1 MAPSTKHIAESASFQ
16 AFVNSFIRETG
27 TGCLKA
33 LTSVDEVELQQK
45 MHGPFIMELHLP
57 KQKTTLWIDVLYRSL
72 VGRHTFGDVFQVKQR
87 GKWQQEEPLSA
98 MLLLIQ
104 ELHAQAK
111 ATPEMRSSCIE
122 ECLLRMIDSLQTMH
136 SYIDVRQKDG
146 ENLYECKQDFIDSE
160 QSLLY
165 GHWLH
170 PTPKSRQGMAYWQHS
185 LYAPELKGRFQ
196 LHYFLVHHALVEHGS
211 LFESSACE
219 LVAQDVGTPTFQNKG
234 NQNWVVFPM
243 HPLQAQYLLKQ
254 TSVLKAM
261 EQGLIKDIGQA
272 EKLFSATSSIRTVTS
287 GSGKWMYKFSIPV
300 KVTNS
305 LRLNRRHELQAGML
319 VATLLR
325 HSKTLRI
332 NKGFHMI
339 RDPAYM
345 TVRLP
350 GIKESGFETII
361 RENPFQD
368 GGAGV
373 TSIAALTQDPL
384 PGYHSKLASL
394 IKKIAVRECLPVSTV
409 SLHWFKHYIDV
420 AVQPL
425 IHLYDELGLAL
436 EAHQQNSLLNIYNGY
451 PSAFYYRDNQ
461 GYYLANSYKDV
472 LLAKEPKL
480 KEADGLFYKDA
491 LIDDRFAYYLILN
504 QVFSLICRF
513 GVDGLQ
519 EEAVL
524 LEVLR
529 SALAEMEVTLVGAG
543 KRFVEGL
550 LRNEQLACKANLLTR
565 FHDVDEL
572 AEELEQAV
580 YTSIK
585 NPFKSTGKK
594 EGVAYAHA
602 GSPTF

>member
-16 AFVNSFIRETG
+16 AFVNGFIRETG
-27 TGCLKA
+27 AGCIKA
-33 LTSVDEVELQQK
+33 LTTVDEVELQQK

-57 KQKTTLWIDVLYRSL
+57 LQKTTLWIDVPYRSL
-72 VGRHTFGDVFQVKQR
+72 VGRHTFGDVFRIKQG
-87 GKWQQEEPLSA
+87 GKWQQEEPFSA
-98 MLLLIQ
+98 MILLVQ
-104 ELHAQAK
+104 ELHGQAK
-111 ATPEMRSSCIE
+111 SNPEKRSSCFE

-136 SYIDVRQKDG
+136 SYIEVRQKDG
-146 ENLYECKQDFIDSE
+146 GKLYESKQCFIDSE

-165 GHWLH
+165 GHWFH

-196 LHYFLVHHALVEHGS
+196 LHYFLVHHDLVEHGS
-211 LFESSACE
+211 LLESSACE
-219 LVAQDVGTPTFQNKG
+219 LVAQDVGAPSFRN
-234 NQNWVVFPM
+234 NDQNWIVFPM
-243 HPLQAQYLLKQ
+243 HPLQAQYLLKH
-254 TSVLKAM
+254 TSVIKAM
-261 EQGLIKDIGQA
+261 EQGLIKDIGPA
-272 EKLFSATSSIRTVTS
+272 GKLFSATSSIRTVTS
-287 GSGKWMYKFSIPV
+287 ESGKWMYKFSIPV

-319 VATLLR
+319 VATLLH
-325 HSKTLRI
+325 HSETLRI

-339 RDPAYM
+339 GDPAYM

-350 GIKESGFETII
+350 GMEESGFETII

-384 PGYHSKLASL
+384 PGYDSKLAGL
-394 IKKIAVRECLPVSTV
+394 MKKVAVRECLPVSTV
-409 SLHWFKHYIDV
+409 SIHWFKHYIDV
-420 AVQPL
+420 AVRPL

-436 EAHQQNSLLNIYNGY
+436 EAHQQNSLLNVYSGY

-461 GYYLANSYKDV
+461 GYYLANSYKDA

-480 KEADGLFYKDA
+480 KDVDGLFYKDA

-529 SALAEMEVTLVGAG
+529 SALAELEVTLVGAG
-543 KRFVEGL
+543 KRFVQGL
-550 LRNEQLACKANLLTR
+550 LGNEQLACKANLLTR

-602 GSPTF
+602 GSAIF

>member
-16 AFVNSFIRETG
+16 AFVNGFIRETG
-27 TGCLKA
+27 AGCIKA
-33 LTSVDEVELQQK
+33 LTTVDEVELQQK

-57 KQKTTLWIDVLYRSL
+57 LQKTTLWIDVPYRSL
-72 VGRHTFGDVFQVKQR
+72 VGRHTFGDVFRIKQG
-87 GKWQQEEPLSA
+87 GKWQQEEPFSA
-98 MLLLIQ
+98 MILLVQ
-104 ELHAQAK
+104 ELHGQAK
-111 ATPEMRSSCIE
+111 LNPEKRSSCFE

-136 SYIDVRQKDG
+136 SYIEVRQKDG
-146 ENLYECKQDFIDSE
+146 GKLYESKQCFIDSE

-165 GHWLH
+165 GHWFH

-196 LHYFLVHHALVEHGS
+196 LHYFLVHHDLVEHGS
-211 LFESSACE
+211 LLESSACE
-219 LVAQDVGTPTFQNKG
+219 LVAQDVGAPSFRN
-234 NQNWVVFPM
+234 NDQNWIVFPM
-243 HPLQAQYLLKQ
+243 HPLQAQYLLKH
-254 TSVLKAM
+254 TSVIKAM
-261 EQGLIKDIGQA
+261 EQGVIKDIGPA
-272 EKLFSATSSIRTVTS
+272 GKLFSATSSIRTVTS
-287 GSGKWMYKFSIPV
+287 ESGKWMYKFSIPV

-319 VATLLR
+319 VATLLH
-325 HSKTLRI
+325 HSETLRI

-339 RDPAYM
+339 GDPAYM

-350 GIKESGFETII
+350 GMEESGFETII

-384 PGYHSKLASL
+384 PGYDSKLAGL
-394 IKKIAVRECLPVSTV
+394 MKKVAVRECLPISTV
-409 SLHWFKHYIDV
+409 SIHWFKHYIDV
-420 AVQPL
+420 AVRPL

-436 EAHQQNSLLNIYNGY
+436 EAHQQNSLLNVYSGY

-461 GYYLANSYKDV
+461 GYYLANSYKDA

-480 KEADGLFYKDA
+480 KDVDGLFYKDA

-529 SALAEMEVTLVGAG
+529 SALAELEVTLVGAG
-543 KRFVEGL
+543 KRFVQGL
-550 LRNEQLACKANLLTR
+550 LGNEQLACKANLLTR

-602 GSPTF
+602 GSAIF

>member
-16 AFVNSFIRETG
+16 AFVNGFIRETG
-27 TGCLKA
+27 AGCIKV
-33 LTSVDEVELQQK
+33 LTTVDEVELQQK

-57 KQKTTLWIDVLYRSL
+57 IQKTTLWIDVPYRSL
-72 VGRHTFGDVFQVKQR
+72 VGRHTFGDVFRIKQG
-87 GKWQQEEPLSA
+87 GKWQQEEPFSA
-98 MLLLIQ
+98 MILLVQ

-111 ATPEMRSSCIE
+111 SNPEKRSSCFE

-136 SYIDVRQKDG
+136 SYIEVRQKDG
-146 ENLYECKQDFIDSE
+146 GKLYESKQCFIDSE

-165 GHWLH
+165 GHWFH

-196 LHYFLVHHALVEHGS
+196 LHYFLVHHDLVEHGS
-211 LFESSACE
+211 LLESSACE
-219 LVAQDVGTPTFQNKG
+219 LVAQDVGAPSFRN
-234 NQNWVVFPM
+234 NDQNWIVFPM
-243 HPLQAQYLLKQ
+243 HPLQAQYLLKH
-254 TSVLKAM
+254 TSVIKAM
-261 EQGLIKDIGQA
+261 EQGLIKDIGPA
-272 EKLFSATSSIRTVTS
+272 GKLFSATSSIRTVTS
-287 GSGKWMYKFSIPV
+287 ESGKWMYKFSIPV

-319 VATLLR
+319 VATLLH
-325 HSKTLRI
+325 HSETLRI

-339 RDPAYM
+339 GDPAYM

-350 GIKESGFETII
+350 GMEESGFETII

-384 PGYHSKLASL
+384 PGYDSKLADL
-394 IKKIAVRECLPVSTV
+394 MKKVAVRECLPVSTV
-409 SLHWFKHYIDV
+409 SIHWFKHYIDV
-420 AVQPL
+420 AVRPL

-436 EAHQQNSLLNIYNGY
+436 EAHQQNSLLNIYSGY

-461 GYYLANSYKDV
+461 GYYLANSYKDA

-480 KEADGLFYKDA
+480 KDVDGLFYKDA

-529 SALAEMEVTLVGAG
+529 SALAELEVTLVGAG
-543 KRFVEGL
+543 KRFVQGL
-550 LRNEQLACKANLLTR
+550 LGNEQLACKANLLTR

-602 GSPTF
+602 GSAIF

>member
-16 AFVNSFIRETG
+16 AFVNGFIRETG
-27 TGCLKA
+27 AGCIKA
-33 LTSVDEVELQQK
+33 LTTVDEVELQQK

-57 KQKTTLWIDVLYRSL
+57 LQKTTLWIDVPYRSL
-72 VGRHTFGDVFQVKQR
+72 VGRHTFGDVFRIKQGGR
-87 GKWQQEEPLSA
+87 WQQEEPFSA
-98 MLLLIQ
+98 MILLVQ

-111 ATPEMRSSCIE
+111 SNPEKRSSCFE

-136 SYIDVRQKDG
+136 SYIEVRQKDG
-146 ENLYECKQDFIDSE
+146 GKLYESKQCFIDSE

-165 GHWLH
+165 GHWFH

-196 LHYFLVHHALVEHGS
+196 LHYFLVHHDLVEHGS
-211 LFESSACE
+211 LLESSACE
-219 LVAQDVGTPTFQNKG
+219 LVAQDVGAPSFRN
-234 NQNWVVFPM
+234 NDQNWIVFPM
-243 HPLQAQYLLKQ
+243 HPLQAQYLLKH
-254 TSVLKAM
+254 TSVIKAM
-261 EQGLIKDIGQA
+261 EQGLIKDIGPA
-272 EKLFSATSSIRTVTS
+272 GKLFSATSSIRTVTS
-287 GSGKWMYKFSIPV
+287 ESGKWMYKFSIPV

-319 VATLLR
+319 VATLLH
-325 HSKTLRI
+325 HSETLRI

-339 RDPAYM
+339 GDPAYM

-350 GIKESGFETII
+350 GMEESGFETII

-384 PGYHSKLASL
+384 PGYDSKLAGL
-394 IKKIAVRECLPVSTV
+394 MKKVAVRECLPVSTV
-409 SLHWFKHYIDV
+409 SIHWFKHYIDV
-420 AVQPL
+420 AVRPL

-436 EAHQQNSLLNIYNGY
+436 EAHQQNSLLNIYSGY

-461 GYYLANSYKDV
+461 GYYLANSYKDA

-480 KEADGLFYKDA
+480 KDVDGLFYKDA

-529 SALAEMEVTLVGAG
+529 SALAELEVTLVGAG
-543 KRFVEGL
+543 KRFVQGL
-550 LRNEQLACKANLLTR
+550 LGNEQLACKANLLTR

-602 GSPTF
+602 GSAIF

>member
-16 AFVNSFIRETG
+16 AFVNGFIRETG
-27 TGCLKA
+27 AGCIKA
-33 LTSVDEVELQQK
+33 LTTVDEVELQQK

-57 KQKTTLWIDVLYRSL
+57 IQKTTLWIDVPYRSL
-72 VGRHTFGDVFQVKQR
+72 VGRHTFGDVFRIKQG
-87 GKWQQEEPLSA
+87 GKWQQEEPFSA
-98 MLLLIQ
+98 MILLVQ

-111 ATPEMRSSCIE
+111 SNPEKRSSCFE

-136 SYIDVRQKDG
+136 SYIEVRQKDG
-146 ENLYECKQDFIDSE
+146 GKLYESKQCFIDSE

-165 GHWLH
+165 GHWFH

-196 LHYFLVHHALVEHGS
+196 LHYFLVHHDLVEHGS
-211 LFESSACE
+211 LLESSACE
-219 LVAQDVGTPTFQNKG
+219 LVAQDVGAPSFRN
-234 NQNWVVFPM
+234 NDQNWIVFPM
-243 HPLQAQYLLKQ
+243 HPLQAQYLLKH
-254 TSVLKAM
+254 TSVIKAM
-261 EQGLIKDIGQA
+261 EQGLIKDIGPA
-272 EKLFSATSSIRTVTS
+272 GKLFSATSSIRTVTS
-287 GSGKWMYKFSIPV
+287 ESGKWMYKFSIPV

-319 VATLLR
+319 VATLLH
-325 HSKTLRI
+325 HSETLRI

-339 RDPAYM
+339 GDPAYM

-350 GIKESGFETII
+350 GMEESGFETII

-384 PGYHSKLASL
+384 PGYDSKLADL
-394 IKKIAVRECLPVSTV
+394 MKKVAVRECLPVSTV
-409 SLHWFKHYIDV
+409 SIHWFKHYIDV
-420 AVQPL
+420 AVRPL

-436 EAHQQNSLLNIYNGY
+436 EAHQQNSLLNIYSGY

-461 GYYLANSYKDV
+461 GYYLANSYKDA

-480 KEADGLFYKDA
+480 KDVDGLFYKDA

-529 SALAEMEVTLVGAG
+529 SALAELEVTLVGAG
-543 KRFVEGL
+543 KRFVQGL
-550 LRNEQLACKANLLTR
+550 LGNEQLACKANLLTR

-602 GSPTF
+602 GSAIF

>member
-16 AFVNSFIRETG
+16 AFVNGFIRETG
-27 TGCLKA
+27 AGCIKA
-33 LTSVDEVELQQK
+33 LTTVDEVELQQK

-57 KQKTTLWIDVLYRSL
+57 LQKTTLWIDVPYRSL
-72 VGRHTFGDVFQVKQR
+72 VGRHTFGDVFRIKQG
-87 GKWQQEEPLSA
+87 GKWQQEEPFSA
-98 MLLLIQ
+98 MILLVQ
-104 ELHAQAK
+104 ELHGQAK
-111 ATPEMRSSCIE
+111 LNPEKRSSCFE

-136 SYIDVRQKDG
+136 SYIEVRQKDG
-146 ENLYECKQDFIDSE
+146 GKLYESKQCFIDSE

-165 GHWLH
+165 GHWFH

-196 LHYFLVHHALVEHGS
+196 LHYFLVHHDLVEHGS
-211 LFESSACE
+211 LLESSACE
-219 LVAQDVGTPTFQNKG
+219 LVAQDVGAPSFRN
-234 NQNWVVFPM
+234 NDQNWIVFPM
-243 HPLQAQYLLKQ
+243 HPLQAQYLLKH
-254 TSVLKAM
+254 TSVIKAM
-261 EQGLIKDIGQA
+261 EQGLIKDIGPA
-272 EKLFSATSSIRTVTS
+272 GKLFSATSSIRTVTS
-287 GSGKWMYKFSIPV
+287 ESGKWMYKFSIPV

-319 VATLLR
+319 VATLLH
-325 HSKTLRI
+325 HSETLRI

-339 RDPAYM
+339 GDPAYM

-350 GIKESGFETII
+350 GMEESGFETII

-384 PGYHSKLASL
+384 PGYDSKLAGL
-394 IKKIAVRECLPVSTV
+394 MKKVAVRECLPISTV
-409 SLHWFKHYIDV
+409 SIHWFKHYIDV
-420 AVQPL
+420 AVRPL

-436 EAHQQNSLLNIYNGY
+436 EAHQQNSLLNVYSGY

-461 GYYLANSYKDV
+461 GYYLANSYKDA

-480 KEADGLFYKDA
+480 KDVDGLFYKDA

-529 SALAEMEVTLVGAG
+529 SALAELEVTLVGAG
-543 KRFVEGL
+543 KRFVQGL
-550 LRNEQLACKANLLTR
+550 LGNEQLACKANLLTR

-602 GSPTF
+602 GSAIF

>member
-16 AFVNSFIRETG
+16 AFVNGFIRETG
-27 TGCLKA
+27 AGCIKA
-33 LTSVDEVELQQK
+33 LTTVDEVELQQK

-57 KQKTTLWIDVLYRSL
+57 IQKTTLWIDVPYRSL
-72 VGRHTFGDVFQVKQR
+72 VGRHTFGDVFRIKQG
-87 GKWQQEEPLSA
+87 GKWQQEEPFSA
-98 MLLLIQ
+98 MILLVQ

-111 ATPEMRSSCIE
+111 SNPEKRSSCFE

-136 SYIDVRQKDG
+136 SYIEVRQKDG
-146 ENLYECKQDFIDSE
+146 GELYESKQCFIDSE

-165 GHWLH
+165 GHWFH

-196 LHYFLVHHALVEHGS
+196 LHYFLVHHDLVEHGS
-211 LFESSACE
+211 LLESSACE
-219 LVAQDVGTPTFQNKG
+219 LVAQDVGAPSFRN
-234 NQNWVVFPM
+234 NDQNWIVFPM
-243 HPLQAQYLLKQ
+243 HPLQAQYLLKH
-254 TSVLKAM
+254 TSVIKAM
-261 EQGLIKDIGQA
+261 EQGLIKDIGPA
-272 EKLFSATSSIRTVTS
+272 GKLFSATSSIRTVTS
-287 GSGKWMYKFSIPV
+287 ESGKWMYKFSIPV

-319 VATLLR
+319 VATLLH
-325 HSKTLRI
+325 HSETLRI

-339 RDPAYM
+339 GDPAYM

-350 GIKESGFETII
+350 GMEESGFETII

-384 PGYHSKLASL
+384 PGYDSKLAGL
-394 IKKIAVRECLPVSTV
+394 MKKVAVRECLPVSTV
-409 SLHWFKHYIDV
+409 SIHWFKHYIDV
-420 AVQPL
+420 AVRPL

-436 EAHQQNSLLNIYNGY
+436 EAHQQNSLLNVYSGY

-461 GYYLANSYKDV
+461 GYYLANSYKDA

-480 KEADGLFYKDA
+480 KDVDGLFYKDA

-529 SALAEMEVTLVGAG
+529 SALAELEVTLGGAG
-543 KRFVEGL
+543 KRFVQGL
-550 LRNEQLACKANLLTR
+550 LGNEQLACKANLLTR

-602 GSPTF
+602 GSAIF

>member
-1 MAPSTKHIAESASFQ
+1 
-16 AFVNSFIRETG
+16 
-27 TGCLKA
+27 
-33 LTSVDEVELQQK
+33 
-45 MHGPFIMELHLP
+45 
-57 KQKTTLWIDVLYRSL
+57 
-72 VGRHTFGDVFQVKQR
+72 
-87 GKWQQEEPLSA
+87 
-98 MLLLIQ
+98 
-104 ELHAQAK
+104 
-111 ATPEMRSSCIE
+111 
-122 ECLLRMIDSLQTMH
+122 
-136 SYIDVRQKDG
+136 
-146 ENLYECKQDFIDSE
+146 
-160 QSLLY
+160 
-165 GHWLH
+165 
-170 PTPKSRQGMAYWQHS
+170 MAYWQHS

-196 LHYFLVHHALVEHGS
+196 LHYFLVHHDLVEHGS
-211 LFESSACE
+211 LLESSACE
-219 LVAQDVGTPTFQNKG
+219 LVAQDVGAPSFRN
-234 NQNWVVFPM
+234 NDQNWIVFPM
-243 HPLQAQYLLKQ
+243 HPLQAQYLLKH
-254 TSVLKAM
+254 TSVIKAM
-261 EQGLIKDIGQA
+261 EQGLIKDIGPA
-272 EKLFSATSSIRTVTS
+272 GKLFSATSSIRTVTS
-287 GSGKWMYKFSIPV
+287 ESGKWMYKFSIPV

-319 VATLLR
+319 VATLLH
-325 HSKTLRI
+325 HSETLRI

-339 RDPAYM
+339 GDPAYM

-350 GIKESGFETII
+350 GMEESGFETII

-384 PGYHSKLASL
+384 PGYDSKLAGL
-394 IKKIAVRECLPVSTV
+394 MKKVAVRECLPVSTV
-409 SLHWFKHYIDV
+409 SIHWFKHYIDV
-420 AVQPL
+420 AVRPL

-436 EAHQQNSLLNIYNGY
+436 EAHQQNSLINIYSGY

-461 GYYLANSYKDV
+461 GYYLANSYKDA

-480 KEADGLFYKDA
+480 KDVDGLFYKDA

-529 SALAEMEVTLVGAG
+529 SALAELEVTLVGAG
-543 KRFVEGL
+543 KRFVQGL
-550 LRNEQLACKANLLTR
+550 LGNEQLACKANLLTR

-602 GSPTF
+602 GSAIF

>member
-16 AFVNSFIRETG
+16 AFVNGFIRETG
-27 TGCLKA
+27 AGCIKA
-33 LTSVDEVELQQK
+33 LTTVDEVELQQK

-57 KQKTTLWIDVLYRSL
+57 IQKTTLWIDVPYRSL
-72 VGRHTFGDVFQVKQR
+72 VGRHTFGDVFRIKQG
-87 GKWQQEEPLSA
+87 GKWQQEEPFSA
-98 MLLLIQ
+98 MILLVQ

-111 ATPEMRSSCIE
+111 SNPEKRSSCFE

-136 SYIDVRQKDG
+136 SYIEVRQKDG
-146 ENLYECKQDFIDSE
+146 GELYESKQCFIDSE

-165 GHWLH
+165 GHWFH

-196 LHYFLVHHALVEHGS
+196 LHYFLVHHDLVEHGS
-211 LFESSACE
+211 LLESSACE
-219 LVAQDVGTPTFQNKG
+219 LVAQDVGAPSFRN
-234 NQNWVVFPM
+234 NDQNWIVFPM
-243 HPLQAQYLLKQ
+243 HPLQAQYLLKH
-254 TSVLKAM
+254 TSVIKAM
-261 EQGLIKDIGQA
+261 EQGLIKDIGPA
-272 EKLFSATSSIRTVTS
+272 GKLFSATSSIRTVTS
-287 GSGKWMYKFSIPV
+287 ESGKWMYKFSIPV

-319 VATLLR
+319 VATLLH
-325 HSKTLRI
+325 HSETLRI

-339 RDPAYM
+339 GDPAYM

-350 GIKESGFETII
+350 GMEESGFETII

-384 PGYHSKLASL
+384 PGYDSKLAGL
-394 IKKIAVRECLPVSTV
+394 MKKVAVRECLPVSTV
-409 SLHWFKHYIDV
+409 SIHWFKHYIDV
-420 AVQPL
+420 AVRPL

-436 EAHQQNSLLNIYNGY
+436 EAHQQNSLINIYSGY

-461 GYYLANSYKDV
+461 GYYLANSYKDA

-480 KEADGLFYKDA
+480 KDVDGLFYKDA

-529 SALAEMEVTLVGAG
+529 SALAELEVTLVGAG
-543 KRFVEGL
+543 KRFVQGL
-550 LRNEQLACKANLLTR
+550 LGNEQLACKANLLTR

-602 GSPTF
+602 GSAIF

>member
-16 AFVNSFIRETG
+16 AFVNGFIRETG
-27 TGCLKA
+27 AGCIKA
-33 LTSVDEVELQQK
+33 LTTVDEVELQQK

-57 KQKTTLWIDVLYRSL
+57 LQKTTLWIDVPYRSL
-72 VGRHTFGDVFQVKQR
+72 VGRHTFGDVFRIKQG
-87 GKWQQEEPLSA
+87 GKWQQEEPFSA
-98 MLLLIQ
+98 MILLVQ

-111 ATPEMRSSCIE
+111 SNPEKRSSCFE

-136 SYIDVRQKDG
+136 SYIEVRQKDG
-146 ENLYECKQDFIDSE
+146 EKLYESKQCFIDSE

-165 GHWLH
+165 GHWFH

-196 LHYFLVHHALVEHGS
+196 LHYFLVHHDLVEHGS
-211 LFESSACE
+211 LLESSACE
-219 LVAQDVGTPTFQNKG
+219 LVAQDVGAPSFRN
-234 NQNWVVFPM
+234 NDQNWIVFPM
-243 HPLQAQYLLKQ
+243 HPLQAQYLLKH
-254 TSVLKAM
+254 TSVIKAM
-261 EQGLIKDIGQA
+261 EQGLIKDIGPA
-272 EKLFSATSSIRTVTS
+272 GKLFSATSSIRTVTS
-287 GSGKWMYKFSIPV
+287 ESGKWMYKFSIPV

-325 HSKTLRI
+325 HSETLRI

-339 RDPAYM
+339 GDPAYM

-350 GIKESGFETII
+350 GMEESGFETII

-384 PGYHSKLASL
+384 PGYDSKLAGL
-394 IKKIAVRECLPVSTV
+394 MKKVAVRECLPVSTV
-409 SLHWFKHYIDV
+409 SIHWFKHYIDV
-420 AVQPL
+420 AVRPL

-436 EAHQQNSLLNIYNGY
+436 EAHQQNSLLNVYSGY

-461 GYYLANSYKDV
+461 GYYLANSYKDA

-480 KEADGLFYKDA
+480 KDVDGLFYKDA

-529 SALAEMEVTLVGAG
+529 SGLAELEVTLVGAG
-543 KRFVEGL
+543 KRFVQGL
-550 LRNEQLACKANLLTR
+550 LGNEQLACKANLLTR

-602 GSPTF
+602 GSAIF

>member
-16 AFVNSFIRETG
+16 AFVNGFIRETG
-27 TGCLKA
+27 AGCMRP
-33 LTSVDEVELQQK
+33 LTSVDKVELQQK

-72 VGRHTFGDVFQVKQR
+72 VGRHTFGDVFQVKQG
-87 GKWQQEEPLSA
+87 GKWQLEEPFSA
-98 MLLLIQ
+98 MILLIQ

-111 ATPEMRSSCIE
+111 SNPEKRSSCFE
-122 ECLLRMIDSLQTMH
+122 ECLLRMIDSLQTMQ
-136 SYIDVRQKDG
+136 SYIDVRRKDG
-146 ENLYECKQDFIDSE
+146 AKLYESKQRFIDSE

-185 LYAPELKGRFQ
+185 LYAPELKGWFQ
-196 LHYFLVHHALVEHGS
+196 LHYFLVHHGLVEHGS
-211 LFESSACE
+211 LFERSACE
-219 LVAQDVGTPTFQNKG
+219 LVAQDVGAATFLNEGNKK
-234 NQNWVVFPM
+234 WIVFPM

-254 TSVLKAM
+254 TPVINVM
-261 EQGLIKDIGQA
+261 EQGLIKDIGPVG
-272 EKLFSATSSIRTVTS
+272 KLFSATSSIRTVTS
-287 GSGKWMYKFSIPV
+287 ELGKWMYKFSIPV

-325 HSKTLRI
+325 HSKTIRM

-339 RDPAYM
+339 GDSAYM

-350 GIKESGFETII
+350 GMEESGFETII

-384 PGYHSKLASL
+384 PGYHSKLADL

-409 SLHWFKHYIDV
+409 SLNWFKQYIDM
-420 AVQPL
+420 AVRPL

-461 GYYLANSYKDV
+461 GYYLANSYKGA

-480 KEADGLFYKDA
+480 KEAGGLFYKDA
-491 LIDDRFAYYLILN
+491 LIDDRFAYYLVLN

-529 SALAEMEVTLVGAG
+529 SALTEMEVTLVGAG
-543 KRFVEGL
+543 KRFVQGL
-550 LRNEQLACKANLLTR
+550 LRNEQLAFKANLLTR

-585 NPFKSTGKK
+585 NPFKRTGKK

-602 GSPTF
+602 GSSMF

>member
-16 AFVNSFIRETG
+16 AFVNGFIRETG
-27 TGCLKA
+27 TGCMRP

-57 KQKTTLWIDVLYRSL
+57 KQKTTLWIDLLYRSL
-72 VGRHTFGDVFQVKQR
+72 VGRHTFGDVFQVKQG
-87 GKWQQEEPLSA
+87 GKWQLEEPFSA
-98 MLLLIQ
+98 MILLVQ
-104 ELHAQAK
+104 ELHAQTK
-111 ATPEMRSSCIE
+111 SNPEKRSSCFG
-122 ECLLRMIDSLQTMH
+122 ECLLRMIDSLQTME
-136 SYIDVRQKDG
+136 SYIEARQKDG
-146 ENLYECKQDFIDSE
+146 EKLYESKQRFIDSE

-196 LHYFLVHHALVEHGS
+196 LHYFLIHHDLVEHGS
-211 LFESSACE
+211 LFEHSACE
-219 LVAQDVGTPTFQNKG
+219 LVAQDVGAATFLNEGNKK
-234 NQNWVVFPM
+234 WIVFPM

-254 TSVLKAM
+254 TPVINVM
-261 EQGLIKDIGQA
+261 EQGLIKDIGPA
-272 EKLFSATSSIRTVTS
+272 GKLFSATSSIRTVIS
-287 GSGKWMYKFSIPV
+287 ESGKWMYKFSIPV

-319 VATLLR
+319 VATLLH
-325 HSKTLRI
+325 HSETI
-332 NKGFHMI
+332 QMYKGFHMI

-345 TVRLP
+345 TVRFP
-350 GIKESGFETII
+350 GMEESGFETIV

-368 GGAGV
+368 GGVGV

-384 PGYHSKLASL
+384 PGYRSKLAGL
-394 IKKIAVRECLPVSTV
+394 IQTIAVRECLPVSTV
-409 SLHWFKHYIDV
+409 SLNWFKQYIDI
-420 AVQPL
+420 AVRPL

-436 EAHQQNSLLNIYNGY
+436 EAHQQNSLINIYNGY

-461 GYYLANSYKDV
+461 GYYLANSYKDT

-480 KEADGLFYKDA
+480 KEAHGLFYNDA
-491 LIDDRFAYYLILN
+491 LIDDRFAYYLVLN

-513 GVDGLQ
+513 GVDSLQ

-524 LEVLR
+524 LGVLR
-529 SALAEMEVTLVGAG
+529 SALTEMEVTLIGAG
-543 KRFVEGL
+543 KRFVQGL
-550 LRNEQLACKANLLTR
+550 LGNEELACKANLLTR

-585 NPFKSTGKK
+585 NPFNRTGKK

-602 GSPTF
+602 GSSMF